1 MRKGWKRYQY
11 QLKVLLFSILYL
23 PPVQAPCVPGMLTQ
37 AGAPLS
43 RNSNK
48 LRRSWYSSSSWLI
61 QNLSLGDFTS
71 FANLDFGHLWWEVS
85 EVREPKKSLDAILG
99 DNNSGKCP
107 WHARPKATSEVS
119 ALGTFMC
126 QDSPKPL
133 QKKIGPKPYP
143 TMEGFDGHILG
154 TCEPPV
160 EKIDGTETAPNS
172 TSYQLPFGPAC
183 GPSLSPS
190 GTTLN
195 GGCQEGFSIL
205 QGEFQH
211 GREGPFLGHQE
222 APGSQ

>member
-1 MRKGWKRYQY
+1 MSNMLPFCLILFQHRNTKNAGTCLQNIEQLVKPVCKDLPKYATQHQQLPKRYRKEND
-11 QLKVLLFSILYL
+11 LKKILWEKDGKGINTSWKVLLFSILYL

-133 QKKIGPKPYP
+133 QKK
-143 TMEGFDGHILG
+143 
-154 TCEPPV
+154 
-160 EKIDGTETAPNS
+160 
-172 TSYQLPFGPAC
+172 
-183 GPSLSPS
+183 
-190 GTTLN
+190 
-195 GGCQEGFSIL
+195 
-205 QGEFQH
+205 
-211 GREGPFLGHQE
+211 
-222 APGSQ
+222 